1 MYKNAFRVC
10 LFVITLIL
18 PLAVAHAA
26 GLGKLTLNSAL
37 GQPLNAEIDIVTT
50 SSDEIASLKANIAAR
65 EAFAQAGINYEP
77 NFATFKISLESRANG
92 SPYLKLTSPLAV
104 NDPFLNILVELSW
117 ASGRILREYAV
128 LLDPAESNTQNIA
141 APSVSAVPKQ
151 APLSDSA
158 GADTDKKTDSKKS
171 QANAAKNAPR
181 ATSRPASQQ
190 SDTYGPVVRGDTLS
204 SIARQVLPAGVDLNQ
219 MLVALHRANRD
230 AFIENNMN
238 LLRVGAVLKIP
249 EKNEVASIDKST
261 ARAEIRM
268 QVEDWHK
275 YQARVAAISGQ
286 SSTQVDV
293 RQSDQGKISTSVDRK
308 SASSQT
314 SAKEILR
321 LSSAQQLDKD
331 GKPVDSNIA
340 DRLRMMEEDAI
351 ARNLALK
358 EANERVAMLEKSI
371 DNMKH
376 LLEMKD
382 SMLAQAQAKA
392 SGAKPEAKSEAQPAT
407 TNDSTS
413 IPSAKVNDALQQT
426 GQPLAV
432 QTPVEQTDLAKQTQ
446 TASGEDEDG
455 PSLTDQI
462 FNNIEYI
469 AAFSVIGLLTAWL
482 IVRRRRGQVNDEGD
496 EDERRSE
503 FSSAMRSRM
512 ASMAAAQGTAESA
525 DSFAAD
531 SKDDESSYEN
541 LHSFSESE
549 KNNADFDDQ
558 TVYYS
563 KNDKTLADED
573 NQSEQFNEH
582 VHADSAFD
590 ENKIDLGLEDESDAT
605 SEQPLPRKVTE
616 DDGESKTEHLVD
628 FDLTDEAD
636 VNVNL
641 NHESKQTAQVIDR
654 AASEKTPAGKNA
666 INDVEIDIPD
676 LSLEDDSK
684 VSAGSKAEVS
694 TTAKTDNVIEFS
706 TSGIDLSDENPVNEI
721 DVSVVESDNVGKVSD
736 EPTLP
741 ELPEVSPLPEIEQ
754 PEQTVSKSA
763 SQSAELTLADI
774 DLNLEDSD
782 AALEDKKDETDTANK
797 GEQWQEV
804 ETKLDLA
811 KAYQEMDDK
820 EGAKEMLEE
829 VIRDGDAK
837 QKKAARK
844 LMKSL

>member
-10 LFVITLIL
+10 LFVIIFIL
-18 PLAVAHAA
+18 PMAVAHAA

-50 SSDEIASLKANIAAR
+50 TSDEIASLKANIAAR

-77 NFATFKISLESRANG
+77 NFANFKISLESRANG

-141 APSVSAVPKQ
+141 APSVSSTPKQ
-151 APLSDSA
+151 APLSDS
-158 GADTDKKTDSKKS
+158 TDVSVDKRADSKKS
-171 QANAAKNAPR
+171 QASSAKNSQRTTPR
-181 ATSRPASQQ
+181 PTNQQ

-204 SIARQVLPAGVDLNQ
+204 SIARQVLPTGVDLNQ

-293 RQSDQGKISTSVDRK
+293 RQSDQGKITTSVDRK
-308 SASSQT
+308 SASAQT
-314 SAKEILR
+314 SAKEVLR

-331 GKPVDSNIA
+331 GKVIDSNIA

-371 DNMKH
+371 ENMKH

-382 SMLAQAQAKA
+382 SMLAQAQVKA
-392 SGAKPEAKSEAQPAT
+392 SGAKTDAKSETQLST
-407 TNDSTS
+407 TIDSSPNTHV
-413 IPSAKVNDALQQT
+413 KVNDAAQRPEK
-426 GQPLAV
+426 PLATQSPDV
-432 QTPVEQTDLAKQTQ
+432 QGDLAKQHQ
-446 TASGEDEDG
+446 PPIVEDEEG

-469 AAFSVIGLLTAWL
+469 AAFAIIGLLTAWL
-482 IVRRRRGQVNDEGD
+482 IVRRRRNQGNDE
-496 EDERRSE
+496 EDEEDKRSE

-512 ASMAAAQGTAESA
+512 ASMAATQGAAEA
-525 DSFAAD
+525 AESFAAERE
-531 SKDDESSYEN
+531 DEPSYEN
-541 LHSFSESE
+541 LHAFSESE
-549 KNNADFDDQ
+549 KDNTDFDNQ
-558 TVYYS
+558 TVFYS
-563 KNDKTLADED
+563 KENKPLADKD
-573 NQSEQFNEH
+573 NQPDRINDRIQ
-582 VHADSAFD
+582 ADSAF
-590 ENKIDLGLEDESDAT
+590 EESKIDLGMEDESDIS
-605 SEQPLPRKVTE
+605 SEQPLARNLTE
-616 DDGESKTEHLVD
+616 DATESETAHLVD
-628 FDLTDEAD
+628 FDLTDDAEAND
-636 VNVNL
+636 L
-641 NHESKQTAQVIDR
+641 DRESKQMTSTADR
-654 AASEKTPAGKNA
+654 TNDEKAQIEKS
-666 INDVEIDIPD
+666 DEVEVEIDIPD

-684 VSAGSKAEVS
+684 VSTAAKDLSTVGKA
-694 TTAKTDNVIEFS
+694 DNVIEFS
-706 TSGIDLSDENPVNEI
+706 TSGIDLSDQTPANEI
-721 DVSVVESDNVGKVSD
+721 DVPVIESNADKVSD
-736 EPTLP
+736 ELTLL
-741 ELPEVSPLPEIEQ
+741 ELPEEVLLPGNEQ
-754 PEQTVSKSA
+754 SDQAQSKSKSA

-782 AALEDKKDETDTANK
+782 DAAQEDKKDETDTANK

>member
-10 LFVITLIL
+10 LFVIIFIL
-18 PLAVAHAA
+18 PMAVAHAA

-50 SSDEIASLKANIAAR
+50 TSDEIASLKANIAAR

-128 LLDPAESNTQNIA
+128 LLDPAESNTQNIV
-141 APSVSAVPKQ
+141 APSVSSTPKQ
-151 APLSDSA
+151 APLSDS
-158 GADTDKKTDSKKS
+158 TDVSIDKRTDSKKS
-171 QANAAKNAPR
+171 QTSPTKNSQR
-181 ATSRPASQQ
+181 TTSRPTNQQ

-293 RQSDQGKISTSVDRK
+293 RQSDQGKITTSVDRK
-308 SASSQT
+308 STSAQT
-314 SAKEILR
+314 SAKEVLR

-331 GKPVDSNIA
+331 GKVIDSNFA

-371 DNMKH
+371 ENMKH

-382 SMLAQAQAKA
+382 SMLAQAQVKA
-392 SGAKPEAKSEAQPAT
+392 SGAKTDAKSETQLST
-407 TNDSTS
+407 TIGSSPNTNV
-413 IPSAKVNDALQQT
+413 KVNDAE
-426 GQPLAV
+426 QPLAA
-432 QTPVEQTDLAKQTQ
+432 QSSDAQGDLVKQHQ
-446 TASGEDEDG
+446 PPIVGDEEG

-469 AAFSVIGLLTAWL
+469 AAFAIIGLLTAWL
-482 IVRRRRGQVNDEGD
+482 IVRRRRNQDNDE
-496 EDERRSE
+496 EDEEDKRSE

-512 ASMAAAQGTAESA
+512 ASMAATQGVAEA
-525 DSFAAD
+525 AKSFAAERE
-531 SKDDESSYEN
+531 DESPYEN
-541 LHSFSESE
+541 LHAFSESE
-549 KNNADFDDQ
+549 KDNTDFDNQ
-558 TVYYS
+558 TVFYS
-563 KNDKTLADED
+563 EENKPLADED
-573 NQSEQFNEH
+573 NQLDRINDRIQ
-582 VHADSAFD
+582 ADSAF
-590 ENKIDLGLEDESDAT
+590 EESKIDLGMEDESDIS
-605 SEQPLPRKVTE
+605 SEQPLTRNLTEDVTE
-616 DDGESKTEHLVD
+616 SETAHVVD
-628 FDLTDEAD
+628 FDLTDDAEAND
-636 VNVNL
+636 L
-641 NHESKQTAQVIDR
+641 DRESKQMTPTADR
-654 AASEKTPAGKNA
+654 TNDEKAQIEKS
-666 INDVEIDIPD
+666 DEVEVGIDIPD
-676 LSLEDDSK
+676 LSIEDDSK
-684 VSAGSKAEVS
+684 VSTATKDLSTVGKA
-694 TTAKTDNVIEFS
+694 DNVIEFS
-706 TSGIDLSDENPVNEI
+706 TSGIDLSDQTPANEI
-721 DVSVVESDNVGKVSD
+721 DVPVIESNADKVSD
-736 EPTLP
+736 ELTLP
-741 ELPEVSPLPEIEQ
+741 ELPEAALLPGNEQ
-754 PEQTVSKSA
+754 SDQVLSKSKSA

-782 AALEDKKDETDTANK
+782 DAAQEDKKDETDTANK

>member
-65 EAFAQAGINYEP
+65 EAFAQAGINYEA

-141 APSVSAVPKQ
+141 APSVSSVPKQ
-151 APLSDSA
+151 VPLSDST

-181 ATSRPASQQ
+181 TTPRPASQQ

-286 SSTQVDV
+286 SSTQADV
-293 RQSDQGKISTSVDRK
+293 RQSDQGKISTSVERK

-314 SAKEILR
+314 SAREILR

-331 GKPVDSNIA
+331 GKPIDSSIA

-382 SMLAQAQAKA
+382 SMLAQAQARA
-392 SGAKPEAKSEAQPAT
+392 SGAKPEVKSDVQPVT
-407 TNDSTS
+407 TSDSAPT
-413 IPSAKVNDALQQT
+413 PNAKVNDASQQPS
-426 GQPLAV
+426 QPLAT
-432 QTPVEQTDLAKQTQ
+432 QTPVEQTDLAKQQ
-446 TASGEDEDG
+446 ILAGEDEEG

-462 FNNIEYI
+462 FNNIEYV
-469 AAFSVIGLLTAWL
+469 AAFSIIGLLATWL
-482 IVRRRRGQVNDEGD
+482 IIRRRRGQATD
-496 EDERRSE
+496 EDDEDDRRSE

-512 ASMAAAQGTAESA
+512 ASMAAAQGAA
-525 DSFAAD
+525 DSFAEEN
-531 SKDDESSYEN
+531 KEEPSYEN
-541 LHSFSESE
+541 LHAFSESD
-549 KNNADFDDQ
+549 KDNADFDEQ
-558 TVYYS
+558 TVYYG

-573 NQSEQFNEH
+573 NQTEQFNDH
-582 VHADSAFD
+582 VHTDSDFD
-590 ENKIDLGLEDESDAT
+590 ESKIDLGLEDESDAIA
-605 SEQPLPRKVTE
+605 EQSLTRDTIKNDE
-616 DDGESKTEHLVD
+616 ESKTAHLAD
-628 FDLTDEAD
+628 FDLADEAD
-636 VNVNL
+636 VNDL
-641 NHESKQTAQVIDR
+641 NRESKQTASAIEVATEKIPTGEID
-654 AASEKTPAGKNA
+654 TD
-666 INDVEIDIPD
+666 DVEMDIPD

-684 VSAGSKAEVS
+684 VSAGSKAELS
-694 TTAKTDNVIEFS
+694 TKAKPDNVIEFS
-706 TSGIDLSDENPVNEI
+706 TSGIDLSDETQINEI
-721 DVSVVESDNVGKVSD
+721 DVPDIESSNTEKVPD
-736 EPTLP
+736 EPTLSEPP
-741 ELPEVSPLPEIEQ
+741 EASPLPEIEQ
-754 PEQTVSKSA
+754 PEQTTSKSA
-763 SQSAELTLADI
+763 SHSAELTLADI

-782 AALEDKKDETDTANK
+782 AALEDKKDEMDAANK